1 VIWVAPGFREIINDS
16 TTDGLCEVIDRMPAF
31 IGLQVDA
38 RAVLA
43 GTRLAIAG
51 VGSVGAR
58 VAEHAARCRIG
69 EIDLIDP
76 KPFTANFDTQAIR
89 LPSDIGQPKAGVVGR
104 WIKTISPGSTVR
116 VFDGP
121 VQALSWLDLD
131 RYDIVIASTDNLQVE
146 VYLGAMCLALGKP
159 LLYAAVHGP
168 TLCCQ
173 LRVFLNRDSDSPCPF
188 CGFNR
193 VEREQ
198 LSNGVR
204 FSCGP
209 DANPGADPQ
218 GAIDGPPTVSVSPL
232 CSLAADAAMLELL
245 RLTLGLGPQPT
256 DCLRELN
263 GYGATAM
270 TMPLTRNAA
279 CPVDHAILD
288 RVRLDQPLGECSLRD
303 CAKAA
308 GVTGDE
314 GIARASFA
322 VDDCLFARVVTCG
335 ACGASQEHNRFMDR
349 REPPLSLACRACGHK
364 GLSPHPFFS
373 HDRLIPAKTGGLLP
387 YLDGSLRA
395 LGADGRGVVVRH
407 GGQAVLVQSNPDD
420 QGSTT

>member
-1 VIWVAPGFREIINDS
+1 MIWVAPGFREIDTDS
-16 TTDGLCEVIDRMPAF
+16 TTDGLGDVIDRMPAF
-31 IGLQVDA
+31 IGLRVDA

-43 GTRLAIAG
+43 DTKLLVAG

-58 VAEHAARCRIG
+58 IGEHAARCRIG
-69 EIDLIDP
+69 EIGLIDP

-89 LPSDIGQPKAGVVGR
+89 LPSDIGQPKAALVGR
-104 WIKTISPGSTVR
+104 WVKTISPASTVR

-131 RYDIVIASTDNLQVE
+131 QYDIVIASTDNLQVE

-168 TLCCQ
+168 SLCCQ
-173 LRVFLNRDSDSPCPF
+173 LRVFLNRDSASPCVF

-198 LSNGVR
+198 LSSGVR
-204 FSCGP
+204 FSCGA
-209 DANPGADPQ
+209 DADPGSDPQ
-218 GAIDGPPTVSVSPL
+218 GAVDGPPTVSVSPL

-245 RLTLGLGPQPT
+245 RLTLELGPPPSN
-256 DCLRELN
+256 CLRELN
-263 GYGATAM
+263 GYGATAV

-279 CPVDHAILD
+279 CPVDHAVLD
-288 RVRLDQPLGECSLRD
+288 RVGVDHPLGACSLRD
-303 CAKAA
+303 CAEAA
-308 GVTGDE
+308 GVSGDE
-314 GIARASFA
+314 GIARTSFA

-335 ACGASQEHNRFMDR
+335 ACGASQEHNRFVDR
-349 REPPLSLACRACGHK
+349 RQPPLDVACRACGHR

-387 YLDGSLRA
+387 YLDHPLA
-395 LGADGRGVVVRH
+395 TLGADGRGVVVRH
-407 GGQAVLVQSNPDD
+407 GREAVLVQSNP
-420 QGSTT
+420 GHEGATT